1 MTAPAD
7 GNAGAGDAA
16 GSFGEIP
23 RPNEAYGAQNPRFAD
38 SDRNDGQQGQVSQ
51 GVDLGPNFER
61 LEEERPEL
69 VNALRE
75 LVRQYRVEGV
85 AARMHEIRRIRQARL
100 FWQGLQYAWW
110 NPNDMNW
117 HLPFEQKFNDDRTLE
132 EMPRYQFVTNF
143 YQGFGLSFVA
153 VLSQDVP
160 SVRFYPQSAQSL
172 VDIAAARAA
181 SDVAELIERNNH
193 VEQLLTSIGYFLWTD
208 GKVGAYVRFVKDGQ
222 RFGFREEEI
231 LAAVEIPLG
240 VDTWVCPSCGRET
253 PVVGYEEVQNGYPRS
268 AISDQETIQDAG
280 NLPRSLDSGLQ
291 KAQTSARDDNFG
303 FGENDGAVGSG
314 AGTGHNP
321 ESAYAVDLAGESL
334 APEGVSYTCPG
345 CGAEL
350 GERDLRRAE
359 RVTVP
364 RVVETR
370 RVANGQEVISIAG
383 GLELNTPVWANEM
396 HEYPYLQWQAEVHR
410 AKLKAAY
417 PLAAGKIESAPSQ
430 GPEDVYAR
438 VSRLSVEQGL
448 PSIHPGD
455 ALMNLITFDRTWLR
469 PWAFYGIENE
479 EVRNELLALFPD
491 GCYVGFAG
499 DVYCEARNESM
510 DDHWR
515 VLHAL
520 PGDGQNRPSVGD
532 SLVQVQERYNT
543 LSNMQA
549 ETYEYGIPPIYADP
563 QVLDFDALANQVAE
577 PAAHFPARARPGQP
591 LAAGFFQPA
600 PAQVPPDMIRHQQD
614 LIGPVSQFLTGL
626 FPAVFGGNM
635 EDVKTASGY
644 AMARDQA
651 MGRLGLVWR
660 RLKQF
665 YGEVMLLG
673 VDCFRKNR
681 PEDVDVPLLGPDGTL
696 DARMIRVGDLKG
708 NICVHPE
715 ADETFPRLK
724 SQQRGVLQ
732 QLFGLKDPLIQEAL
746 AEPAN
751 LGYIKNVLGLTELV
765 IPGEDSRN
773 KQLREIQVLLGSVP
787 IVVHVSENVTRDS
800 SVAGKAENPEG
811 SPNDS
816 GGTRDTEHGPRTVV
830 LPSVPVDLLL
840 DDHAVEF
847 EECKRWA
854 NSEAGQSA
862 KMTNPAGFANVRAH
876 AEAHLR
882 AMTTFAPPTDSSTQ
896 QPPAV
901 RRGQVSPP
909 PAPAPVHEPR
919 APMVA
924 RTPRESSTR
933 ADAERDGQ
941 GDHWV
946 TINGNHVLISEPQG
960 KQPAQAQPAASI
972 KVLNKDVTI
981 AYDPRLSVEEKLRA
995 SKEIAAAVDLLNK
1008 NADKLTDDEKKA
1020 IGEISSVFETASDKD
1035 KLGATGKGSMTL
1047 SKDYMEAAG
1056 VSAAWLASLFG
1067 HEGQHYLN
1075 SGKYS
1080 GTERWRDEQSAS
1092 RVQLGIGNK
1101 IGFSPNERSSLQ
1113 NWMDDKNR
1121 ATMQEH
1127 MEKGYTY

>member
-1 MTAPAD
+1 MRDGMDNAITDWEAGMTAPAD
-7 GNAGAGDAA
+7 GNAGAA
-16 GSFGEIP
+16 G
-23 RPNEAYGAQNPRFAD
+23 NV
-38 SDRNDGQQGQVSQ
+38 SDTSVEGLTPEGVSYRA
-51 GVDLGPNFER
+51 GDLGPNFER

-85 AARMHEIRRIRQARL
+85 TARMHEIRRIRQARL

-181 SDVAELIERNNH
+181 SDVAELVERNNH
-193 VEQLLTSIGYFLWTD
+193 VEHLLTSIGYFLWTD
-208 GKVGAYVRFVKDGQ
+208 GKLGAYVRYVKDGQ

-231 LAAVEIPLG
+231 LEAVEIPLG
-240 VDTWVCPSCGRET
+240 EDVWVCPSCGKET
-253 PVVGYEEVQNGYPRS
+253 VVGGDRGGQAGYQIS
-268 AISDQETIQDAG
+268 DISDQEAEGGDQRSATGDQETAQDAG
-280 NLPRSLDSGLQ
+280 SLPRSLRSEPQRARLSG
-291 KAQTSARDDNFG
+291 RDDNE
-303 FGENDGAVGSG
+303 GEGASDV
-314 AGTGHNP
+314 T
-321 ESAYAVDLAGESL
+321 AV
-334 APEGVSYTCPG
+334 CPG

-350 GERDLRRAE
+350 GEKDLRRAE

-479 EVRNELLALFPD
+479 DVRNELLALFSE

-746 AEPAN
+746 SDPAN

-773 KQLREIQVLLGSVP
+773 KQLREIQVLLGSAP
-787 IVVHVSENVTRDS
+787 IVVQQRSGGVQESEFQ
-800 SVAGKAENPEG
+800 PG
-811 SPNDS
+811 SLDS
-816 GGTRDTEHGPRTVV
+816 GLPKTQTSARDDNPTGGGIVV
-830 LPSVPVDLLL
+830 LPSVAVDLLM
-840 DDHAVEF
+840 DEHAVEF

-862 KMTNPAGFANVRAH
+862 KMTNPVGFANVRAH

-882 AMTTFAPPTDSSTQ
+882 AM
-896 QPPAV
+896 
-901 RRGQVSPP
+901 
-909 PAPAPVHEPR
+909 
-919 APMVA
+919 
-924 RTPRESSTR
+924 
-933 ADAERDGQ
+933 
-941 GDHWV
+941 
-946 TINGNHVLISEPQG
+946 
-960 KQPAQAQPAASI
+960 QA
-972 KVLNKDVTI
+972 
-981 AYDPRLSVEEKLRA
+981 
-995 SKEIAAAVDLLNK
+995 
-1008 NADKLTDDEKKA
+1008 
-1020 IGEISSVFETASDKD
+1020 G
-1035 KLGATGKGSMTL
+1035 
-1047 SKDYMEAAG
+1047 G
-1056 VSAAWLASLFG
+1056 VKHG
-1067 HEGQHYLN
+1067 
-1075 SGKYS
+1075 
-1080 GTERWRDEQSAS
+1080 
-1092 RVQLGIGNK
+1092 
-1101 IGFSPNERSSLQ
+1101 
-1113 NWMDDKNR
+1113 
-1121 ATMQEH
+1121 
-1127 MEKGYTY
+1127 